1 MRDHIEFVQA
11 QRLPWQDGA
20 AMGLHGCEIK
30 YLSEDRGTG
39 AFSAV
44 VRYPAGLARAGG
56 GARRR

>member
-20 AMGLHGCEIK
+20 AMGLDGCEIK
-30 YLSEDRGTG
+30 CLSEDRETG

-44 VRYPAGLARAGG
+44 VRYLPGWQRGG
-56 GARRR
+56 MRARRR